1 MLGAYVMVCMIFFN
15 LLILLRKIEVV
26 VRGILDQVQPPK
38 LAHPLLYSKNY
49 AERGDKKSEKRSNKM
64 RFLLDFPATPC
75 YNSNIRIG
83 NQPSAAFLPVYTLAN
98 HSTGKKLA

>member
-15 LLILLRKIEVV
+15 LLILLRKIEVACGV
-26 VRGILDQVQPPK
+26 DFDLVHTPIM
-38 LAHPLLYSKNY
+38 AHPLLYSKNY